1 VQAILKQHKQYSKLV
16 SKMGKMGA
24 IPKPQDSANTM
35 ATMQKVM
42 QDPTSKASQAAISK
56 LVNPQVLKQMGGVS
70 GVTKAMQV
78 LLLYAILH
86 TCSVEST
93 RVLAE
98 LCIPLPKLISMLE
111 DSDSCCYCQ

>member
-1 VQAILKQHKQYSKLV
+1 
-16 SKMGKMGA
+16 MGKMGA
-24 IPKPQDSANTM
+24 IPKPQESANNM

-78 LLLYAILH
+78 GLLCA
-86 TCSVEST
+86 CK
-93 RVLAE
+93 
-98 LCIPLPKLISMLE
+98 LCIVDLSVRLMRMQSLSSTKAQNTSLSSGI
-111 DSDSCCYCQ
+111 DSCCCHCQKYCCLTRYYQYHD

>member
-1 VQAILKQHKQYSKLV
+1 MRERCMHANTLIYNTLMVLQVQAILKQHKQYSKLV

-24 IPKPQDSANTM
+24 IPKPQDSANNM

-78 LLLYAILH
+78 LLIYA
-86 TCSVEST
+86 
-93 RVLAE
+93 RYYVLVT
-98 LCIPLPKLISMLE
+98 
-111 DSDSCCYCQ
+111 

>member
-24 IPKPQDSANTM
+24 IAKPQDSANNM

-56 LVNPQVLKQMGGVS
+56 LVNPQMLKQMGGVS

-78 LLLYAILH
+78 
-86 TCSVEST
+86 
-93 RVLAE
+93 
-98 LCIPLPKLISMLE
+98 
-111 DSDSCCYCQ
+111 